1 QAISGPDLAAS
12 PGVGSSALF
21 AGGPTLLPTGRRLS
35 GRDRGRKSA
44 PQAIMRI
51 KKIEA
56 VGFKSFADREVV
68 ILDDHVTAII
78 VPNGCGKSNI
88 VDAMRL
94 CLGEQRAKHLRGSG
108 MADVIFA
115 GSSTRGPAGMAE
127 VTITFENTGKGGEGP
142 AAYLKFAEIA
152 VTRRLY
158 RDGTSEYLLNKV
170 PCRLRDI
177 NDLLMGTGVSAKSG
191 YSIIEQGSVGQI
203 VTSKPETRRQVIDE
217 AAGITKFKQQKVQAE
232 RKIDQTRQNLLR
244 VTDVIGELEGRIGA
258 LKRQAQKAE
267 RYKKYRTELRDLEL
281 W

>member
-78 VPNGCGKSNI
+78 GPNGCGKSNI
-88 VDAMRL
+88 VDAMRW

-127 VTITFENTGKGGEGP
+127 VTLTFENSGDGP
-142 AAYLKFAEIA
+142 AAYYKFSEIA

-158 RDGTSEYLLNKV
+158 RDGTSEYLINKV

-177 NDLLMGTGVSAKSG
+177 NDMLSGRGISAKSG
-191 YSIIEQGSVGQI
+191 YSIIEQGRVGQI

-232 RKIDQTRQNLLR
+232 RKIEQTRQNLLR
-244 VTDVIGELEGRIGA
+244 VT
-258 LKRQAQKAE
+258 
-267 RYKKYRTELRDLEL
+267 
-281 W
+281 